1 METKTE
7 VEITPENASLL
18 KAEQKKA
25 TSRSFLRWAI
35 LFFLGGIGSYGWWL
49 YQDMRFM
56 REGTNATG
64 RITSSSTQTSSRKG
78 KSYTTQIIHYSYEV
92 EGGASQQGKDSVKT
106 WRHKPS
112 SASAFKPQSK
122 DEIVVEYLKSS
133 PEKSRIVI
141 PNRYGDEY
149 LFSILAMVAGGLF
162 FLTRFINSQSTRLRL
177 QFYGGLLMLIGSALI
192 GWFVYGI
199 FLSSSEG
206 PQPSDLPIVIIFFL
220 FLLAIAS
227 LPFWFGWT
235 LIRSS
240 RWAFTDPRE
249 LLDFEWMPR
258 CPGRTSI
265 MPRSWFGA
273 DAALILD
280 HENRVIHFFNCHVLN
295 GFIPRNQLIYSCKI
309 NQIERI
315 EKTYSSKGGRITQVT
330 LKSPAGATRLDLK
343 EAGVEELIDLL
354 DSMGS
359 KAARST

>member
-1 METKTE
+1 
-7 VEITPENASLL
+7 
-18 KAEQKKA
+18 
-25 TSRSFLRWAI
+25 
-35 LFFLGGIGSYGWWL
+35 
-49 YQDMRFM
+49 MRFM

-92 EGGASQQGKDSVKT
+92 EGGASQQGQDSVKT

-112 SASAFKPQSK
+112 SASAFKPQSN

-177 QFYGGLLMLIGSALI
+177 QCYGGLLMLIGSALI
-192 GWFVYGI
+192 GFMLA
-199 FLSSSEG
+199 FASM
-206 PQPSDLPIVIIFFL
+206 PI
-220 FLLAIAS
+220 
-227 LPFWFGWT
+227 WFGWT

-240 RWAFTDPRE
+240 RLAFTDPRE
-249 LLDFEWMPR
+249 LLDLEWMPR

-295 GFIPRNQLIYSCKI
+295 GFIPRNQLIYSCKV
-309 NQIERI
+309 NELERS
-315 EKTYSSKGGRITQVT
+315 EKTYSNKGRKITET
-330 LKSPAGATRLDLK
+330 LLKSPGGATRLNMH
-343 EAGVEELIDLL
+343 EAGVKEFLDLL

-359 KAARST
+359 NRTRES